1 MIFQRFKELWL
12 SYNQI
17 INLKYN
23 PPDNVVSV
31 AFEILGMYPE
41 DLLVAALKMVVSES
55 KYQIMVSDVVSKL
68 KEIGGLSETSVEI
81 TAGKEYEKIT
91 KALLTW
97 GFHRN
102 ILCEDPITTAV
113 IESFGGLES
122 FYENE
127 FNVFLK
133 KEFIKYYLECS
144 KTKQEH
150 KVLKISGSN
159 SFTDTVLISRDY
171 QPGINSAIHLTEEQ
185 AQKMVDNAD
194 LIGAKVDYIRRQELL
209 RLENMP
215 PEDRDT
221 TPADPEQVAEAFE
234 KFVNAF
240 SGKKI
245 KGELFSKTIWKKF
258 NFRILLI
265 YTYNRDSSF
274 QFLFVVYNK
283 ETEW

>member
-1 MIFQRFKELWL
+1 MIFQRFKEIWL
-12 SYNQI
+12 SYNQVI
-17 INLKYN
+17 SLKYN
-23 PPDNVVSV
+23 PTDNVIAV

-41 DLLVAALKMVVSES
+41 ELLVAALKMVISES
-55 KYQIMVSDVVSKL
+55 KYQIQVSDVVSKIR
-68 KEIGGLSETSVEI
+68 EIGGISETSVEI

-91 KALLTW
+91 KALMTW
-97 GFHRN
+97 GLNRN
-102 ILCEDPITTAV
+102 FLCEDSTTTAV

-122 FYENE
+122 FYQNE

-159 SFTDTVLISRDY
+159 SFTDTVLISKDY

-194 LIGAKVDYIRRQELL
+194 LIGAKVNYIRKQELL
-209 RLENMP
+209 KLENMP

-245 KGELFSKTIWKKF
+245 KVELFSKTI
-258 NFRILLI
+258 
-265 YTYNRDSSF
+265 
-274 QFLFVVYNK
+274 
-283 ETEW
+283 

>member
-17 INLKYN
+17 INLRYN

-68 KEIGGLSETSVEI
+68 KEIGGISETNVEI

-97 GFHRN
+97 GLHRN

-150 KVLKISGSN
+150 KVLKISGSK

-185 AQKMVDNAD
+185 AQKMVDNAE
-194 LIGAKVDYIRRQELL
+194 LIGAKVDYIRKQELL
-209 RLENMP
+209 RIQNLP

-240 SGKKI
+240 NGKKI
-245 KGELFSKTIWKKF
+245 KVELFSKTI
-258 NFRILLI
+258 
-265 YTYNRDSSF
+265 
-274 QFLFVVYNK
+274 
-283 ETEW
+283 